1 MVKSSQTK
9 SMNGKNIQTNSKNE
23 KTHKQTSQM
32 ENLSNKQHNGKP
44 IDFIQLVKKLK
55 NKQCKQ
61 KKFTNK
67 HLKGKS

>member
-1 MVKSSQTK
+1 MEK
-9 SMNGKNIQTNSKNE
+9 IQTNSKNE

-44 IDFIQLVKKLK
+44 TDFIQLVKKLK